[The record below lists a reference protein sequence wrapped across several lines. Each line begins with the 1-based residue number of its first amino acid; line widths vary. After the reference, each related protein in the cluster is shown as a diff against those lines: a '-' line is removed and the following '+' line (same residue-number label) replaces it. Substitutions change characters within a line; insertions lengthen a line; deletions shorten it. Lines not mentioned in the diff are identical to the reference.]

1 MRTQVSTVD
10 EFCSS
15 HGIRTIDLLKVD
27 AEGCDLD
34 VLKGAAGKLKSHE
47 IRFVL
52 TEFTS
57 TFGRAESTG
66 GALVPICAFL
76 EPFGF
81 CFVTSCTDFVV
92 TDGEFYANYNALFA
106 TVPIPPPTRRP

>member
-1 MRTQVSTVD
+1 
-10 EFCSS
+10 
-15 HGIRTIDLLKVD
+15 LKVD

-57 TFGRAESTG
+57 IFGRADSTG

-81 CFVTSCTDFVV
+81 CFVTSCTDFVAS
-92 TDGEFYANYNALFA
+92 DGEFYANYNALFA
-106 TVPIPPPTRRP
+106 AAPILPPRRP